1 MGFFSPFTSTESTNF
16 QTDGNPR
23 GNYNAGVCV
32 CAHTHVYAA
41 TEHTFISKFGK
52 TFQEKA
58 KLLGR

>member
-1 MGFFSPFTSTESTNF
+1 MF
-16 QTDGNPR
+16 QTYDNPR
-23 GNYNAGVCV
+23 GNYNAVCV
-32 CAHTHVYAA
+32 CVSVCLCVRTHMYAA